1 MIHCLRHYGSMEVG
15 ETHEKELYTWK
26 YVNKKGDPDKRF
38 KDNRK
43 IPIVLYECTVFFVDN

>member
-1 MIHCLRHYGSMEVG
+1 MEVG